1 MRLWRGRNRISP
13 CRSQPEGAATRG
25 AHLPRTRLSELTGRR
40 RAQMLRR
47 KTRRSGRSGQ
57 GNACEEQAQGNG
69 ETPVRVMRRRTQ
81 ARLGGGIPPTKY
93 RTADGGC
100 STREESSF
108 SPEGATSMRRLGPAP
123 EGAMRGFVSGRSRAE
138 PSRVRRFRRPS
149 PHSAYSIRRVGRRT
163 PESAALA
170 RRARLPETKPHVDR
184 QTSTRQ
190 HRTVSEHQSRSR
202 QNSRASAVRIKK
214 SAAADAPRPVF
225 HPL

>member
-108 SPEGATSMRRLGPAP
+108 SPEGATSMRRIGPAP
-123 EGAMRGFVSGRSRAE
+123 EGAMRGFVSGRLTAE
-138 PSRVRRFRRPS
+138 KRVAF
-149 PHSAYSIRRVGRRT
+149 
-163 PESAALA
+163 
-170 RRARLPETKPHVDR
+170 
-184 QTSTRQ
+184 
-190 HRTVSEHQSRSR
+190 
-202 QNSRASAVRIKK
+202 
-214 SAAADAPRPVF
+214 
-225 HPL
+225 